1 MQVVPGALGS
11 DPAPYGPWGGMG
23 IMLLW
28 VAAALA
34 GGYLVLKRR
43 DA

>member
-1 MQVVPGALGS
+1 VVPNAMNSGDS
-11 DPAPYGPWGGMG
+11 PYGPWGGLG

-28 VAAALA
+28 VAAALL
-34 GGYLVLKRR
+34 GGFLVLKKR

>member
-1 MQVVPGALGS
+1 MNTEA
-11 DPAPYGPWGGMG
+11 APYGPWGGLG

-28 VAAALA
+28 VAAALL
-34 GGYLVLKRR
+34 GGLVVLRKR